1 MQNSFRSGEGAR
13 AALPRDEGAAKVVP
27 AGELAGLA
35 RALSRAIAL
44 STAIWCLGVLAR
56 AGETACRLA
65 THGAGKP
72 DHPEAT
78 NLAEAGSPGTIAL
91 GRAFSSAADLL
102 LTPSLVAA
110 GALAGLALASFLII
124 IRGRSVRAGATTLAL
139 AAFAGFALAGSET
152 RALLSVVEPSWIGVV
167 ARGAIAVASAVLAW
181 RWIEDVALAAALVPL
196 VDPHAID
203 AELDREAAAAASR
216 GLDDRDA
223 ASRRLDRALG
233 GSAGVGRIERL
244 VAAEEPHLHGQ
255 GSPIPRFMPEDDAV
269 GPSGTTRAA

>member
-1 MQNSFRSGEGAR
+1 MRETNRATEGTR
-13 AALPRDEGAAKVVP
+13 EGLPRVAP

-35 RALSRAIAL
+35 QALSRAIAL
-44 STAIWCLGVLAR
+44 ATVVWCLGVLAR

-65 THGAGKP
+65 THGTQA
-72 DHPEAT
+72 PEGEPAT
-78 NLAEAGSPGTIAL
+78 SVAASGSPGTIAL
-91 GRAFSSAADLL
+91 GRAFSSAAELL

-167 ARGAIAVASAVLAW
+167 SRGAIAVASAVLAW

-216 GLDDRDA
+216 GLDGRDA

-233 GSAGVGRIERL
+233 GVPGVGRIERL
-244 VAAEEPHLHGQ
+244 VEAEEPHLHGQ

-269 GPSGTTRAA
+269 APSGSTRAA